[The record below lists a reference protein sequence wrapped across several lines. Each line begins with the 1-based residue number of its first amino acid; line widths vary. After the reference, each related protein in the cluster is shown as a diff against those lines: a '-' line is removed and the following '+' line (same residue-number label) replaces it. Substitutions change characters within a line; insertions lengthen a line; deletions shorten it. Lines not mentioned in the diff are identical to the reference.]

1 MSSSADHR
9 SPPHLPRVIS
19 PSPASATRVD
29 LWPAARGSVPL
40 EALVNRTRIPDVAQ
54 SAAEEFAWTNLHG
67 DALLASRTLSS
78 AFYYKCGYQPTEFV
92 AQEKQDPARSKGA
105 AVFSMA
111 GQLEKEA
118 RLSRQDLRHFLRMK
132 VVKETLTESVL
143 GAQVQNHAAHAMAVF
158 LVAYYLTKNF
168 RAFPDPLAE
177 QIIHKIFRW
186 TVGKSI
192 QEALDSKDCR
202 ELTSTGVKEE
212 AGSIFQIL
220 PDEEIGSFF
229 GEESQA

>member
-1 MSSSADHR
+1 M
-9 SPPHLPRVIS
+9 
-19 PSPASATRVD
+19 
-29 LWPAARGSVPL
+29 
-40 EALVNRTRIPDVAQ
+40 
-54 SAAEEFAWTNLHG
+54 
-67 DALLASRTLSS
+67 
-78 AFYYKCGYQPTEFV
+78 

-132 VVKETLTESVL
+132 AVKETLTES
-143 GAQVQNHAAHAMAVF
+143 AAHAMPVF

-177 QIIHKIFRW
+177 QIIHKIFHW

-192 QEALDSKDCR
+192 REAMESRDYR

-212 AGSIFQIL
+212 AGDLFKTS

-229 GEESQA
+229 GEESQG